1 MFQKI
6 PLRFR
11 SCDFLHFVAK
21 GKFSTFMI
29 SVFPR
34 ITKEIVQLVVPQIVI
49 FTTVPILCSQVLNKY
64 SNCKFIQYTRI
75 SGLNG
80 FFSKARKEGGF
91 SIRKQKGHATIGLRR
106 IEMKWPIQFYS
117 FLHYLTNKIA
127 SELTPEPVALLLTG
141 KLNSFT

>member
-34 ITKEIVQLVVPQIVI
+34 ITKEIVQLVVLQIVI

-80 FFSKARKEGGF
+80 FFSKARKGGF
-91 SIRKQKGHATIGLRR
+91 SIRKQKGHATFGLR